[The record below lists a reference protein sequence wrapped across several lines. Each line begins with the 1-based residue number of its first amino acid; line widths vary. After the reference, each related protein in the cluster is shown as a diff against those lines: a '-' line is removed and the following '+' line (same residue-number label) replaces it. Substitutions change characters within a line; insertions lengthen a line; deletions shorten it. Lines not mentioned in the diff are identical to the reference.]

1 MTKKRQERGFSLIE
15 LLIVVAII
23 GIIAAL
29 AIPSLLKSQQAAR
42 ETAAFEEVKAI
53 GTSQLTYKVTTGRG
67 KFATLAQLGED
78 GALNTALASGT
89 KGGYIYTSEPV
100 SVEGLQA
107 MYDTSAK
114 PESTGK
120 FGSGNL
126 SYYSN
131 ESNVVY
137 EAEGG
142 TPPTATPQD
151 RIPKDGQVATR

>member
-1 MTKKRQERGFSLIE
+1 MKKRQERGFSLIE

-42 ETAAFEEVKAI
+42 ETAAIGEVSAI
-53 GTSQLTYKVTTGRG
+53 GKSQVTYQMTKGRG
-67 KFATLAQLGED
+67 KFGTLAQLGED
-78 GALNTALASGT
+78 GGLNAALASGT
-89 KGGYIYTSEPV
+89 KSGYLYTSDPV
-100 SVEGLQA
+100 VVEGLPA

-114 PESTGK
+114 PSSTGK
-120 FGSGNL
+120 FGTGNL

-131 ESNVVY
+131 ESNTIY

-151 RIPKDGQVATR
+151 RIPKDGQIITR

>member
-1 MTKKRQERGFSLIE
+1 MTKKRLERGFSLIE

-42 ETAAFEEVKAI
+42 ETAAFEEVKSI
-53 GTSQLTYKVTTGRG
+53 GTSQLTYKVTSGRG
-67 KFATLAQLGED
+67 KFGTLAQLGED
-78 GALNTALASGT
+78 GAINAALATGK
-89 KGGYIYTSEPV
+89 KGGYIYTSDPV
-100 SVEGLQA
+100 SVEGLQS
-107 MYDTSAK
+107 MYDTTAK

-120 FGSGNL
+120 FGTGNI

-137 EAEGG
+137 EAEGA
-142 TPPTATPQD
+142 TPPTASPQD

>member
-1 MTKKRQERGFSLIE
+1 MTKKRMERGFSLIE

-42 ETAAFEEVKAI
+42 ETASFEEVKAI

-67 KFATLAQLGED
+67 KFGTLAQLGED
-78 GALNTALASGT
+78 GGLNSALASGQ
-89 KGGYIYTSEPV
+89 KGGYVYTSDPV
-100 SVEGLQA
+100 SVEGLQP
-107 MYDTSAK
+107 MYDTTAK
-114 PESTGK
+114 PSSTGK

>member
-1 MTKKRQERGFSLIE
+1 MTRKRQERGFSLIE

-42 ETAAFEEVKAI
+42 ETAAFEEVKSI

-67 KFATLAQLGED
+67 KFGTLAQLGED
-78 GALNTALASGT
+78 GAINTALASGN
-89 KGGYIYTSEPV
+89 KGGYIYTSDPV
-100 SVEGLQA
+100 AVEGLQP
-107 MYDTSAK
+107 MYDTTAK